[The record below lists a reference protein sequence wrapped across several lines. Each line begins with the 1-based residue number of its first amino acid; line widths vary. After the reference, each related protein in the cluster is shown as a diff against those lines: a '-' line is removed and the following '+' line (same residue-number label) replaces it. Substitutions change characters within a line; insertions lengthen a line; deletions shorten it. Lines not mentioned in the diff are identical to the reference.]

1 MKCLNESV
9 RELENIYNHKHMLQ
23 YTLSEQLSHG
33 MEVSNL
39 AYEVAS
45 ELQLSPDVCHELAV
59 AGMLHDIGKILLLDE
74 VEEKEDTLVVEEMK
88 FVRMHA
94 KHSFEIAQEHGY
106 SALVQN
112 SILYHH
118 ENFDGSGYPFNL
130 SGRDIPLGARVLR
143 VCDVY
148 CALTSDRPY
157 RQAFEMDVA
166 MELMIDEIKN
176 FDIKV
181 FLAFQRVMHEGKFR
195 RVSLDPILVNERGDI
210 E

>member
-9 RELENIYNHKHMLQ
+9 RGLKDIYNHKHMLQ

-45 ELQLSPDVCHELAV
+45 ELQLSGEECYEIAV
-59 AGMLHDIGKILLLDE
+59 AGILHDIGKIRLLDE
-74 VEEKEDTLVVEEMK
+74 VESKEDTLVVEEMK

-94 KHSFEIAQEHGY
+94 KHSYDIVQKQGY
-106 SALVQN
+106 SQLIQN

-130 SGRDIPLGARVLR
+130 SGTDIPLGGRILR

-157 RQAFEMDVA
+157 RQAFGMDVA
-166 MELMIDEIKN
+166 IELMIDEIKN

-181 FLAFQRVMHEGKFR
+181 FLAFQRVMHEDKFR
-195 RVSLDPILVNERGDI
+195 RVSLDPIVVNERGEI
-210 E
+210 N